1 MCIPQ
6 THTYYYQEMT
16 NFMYLPIHDS
26 TFNFP
31 QFHIFSKLEFM
42 LTTENVICHAI
53 IISRKISDTNIKS
66 YPFLFMIGMISA
78 KHF

>member
-26 TFNFP
+26 TLNFP
-31 QFHIFSKLEFM
+31 QFHIFSKLE
-42 LTTENVICHAI
+42 
-53 IISRKISDTNIKS
+53 
-66 YPFLFMIGMISA
+66 MISA
-78 KHF
+78 KHFLKVGHDFEP

>member
-6 THTYYYQEMT
+6 THTYDYQEMT

-31 QFHIFSKLEFM
+31 QFHIFSKLE
-42 LTTENVICHAI
+42 
-53 IISRKISDTNIKS
+53 
-66 YPFLFMIGMISA
+66 MISA
-78 KHF
+78 KHFLKLAMILSHSNLPALKNIKSNMGQGEKGTK